1 MGNRKWIMITFI
13 LLLFL
18 GTYTQT
24 EAQRFSFPL
33 LKIIHVMENRDIAID
48 HWGLYTKKIGGLL
61 DSPKGYERFVEGF
74 QKDLPAFHWT
84 KITKD
89 YEGNLKITGVH
100 TDNRTTVNER
110 ITILAYPQNNKWG
123 TYIIYEV
130 GSDHWNLDNWQR
142 FSSVFFERIDNFFKE
157 NPTIFTCVNGKV
169 NAKMNLVLQKRAQ
182 KLLKA
187 FSAVPV
193 EKLKEKTFI
202 SVSAYTDQW
211 KQSIQ
216 TRNHRMNLQ
225 VALRTEGGSA
235 ATVTIGTPIITTEY

>member
-1 MGNRKWIMITFI
+1 MAKQKWVMVAFI

-24 EAQRFSFPL
+24 NAQRFSSPL
-33 LKIIHVMENRDIAID
+33 LDIIGVMKSRDISVN
-48 HWGLYTKKIGGLL
+48 HWGLYTKKIGSLL
-61 DSPKGYERFVEGF
+61 PSRKGYERWVEGLKG
-74 QKDLPAFHWT
+74 QLQAFRWT

-100 TDNRTTVNER
+100 TDKETKVHERLTV
-110 ITILAYPQNNKWG
+110 LAYPQKDDWG

-130 GSDHWNLDNWQR
+130 GSDHWNIEDWRQ
-142 FSSVFFERIDNFFKE
+142 FSSIYFNRIDKLFSE
-157 NPTIFTCVNGKV
+157 DPTIFTCVSGRFD
-169 NAKMNLVLQKRAQ
+169 AKMKPVLLNRAQ
-182 KLLKA
+182 QLLGE

-193 EKLKEKTFI
+193 EKLDEKTFV
-202 SVSAYTDQW
+202 SVSAYTNQW

-216 TRNHRMNLQ
+216 TGNEQMNLQ
-225 VALRTEGGSA
+225 VALRTQGGSV